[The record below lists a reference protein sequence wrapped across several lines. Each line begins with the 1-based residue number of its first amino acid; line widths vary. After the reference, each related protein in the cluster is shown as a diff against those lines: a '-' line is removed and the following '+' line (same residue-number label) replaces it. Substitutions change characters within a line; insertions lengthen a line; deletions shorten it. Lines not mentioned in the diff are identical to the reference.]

1 MKHIFQHCCYDKSA
15 LLSNCNKLSTFMRR
29 LSKQSEE
36 KRGLGW
42 TSDEYKGMGFESLIE
57 VLIKCSP
64 IDKRINIINYRPHSN
79 RTDGPDMGIDGYGLS
94 HDGKPHTVQIKFR
107 SNVTEDLTTKD
118 MISNFVANTVA
129 NPKFQ
134 QADMT
139 VFTTAK
145 GLNKKISDIMYH
157 NRVRT
162 FGYEELSKLL
172 DNNDAFWDRYRS
184 EIGIQ
189 SI

>member
-1 MKHIFQHCCYDKSA
+1 MIVLRNHQ
-15 LLSNCNKLSTFMRR
+15 
-29 LSKQSEE
+29 
-36 KRGLGW
+36 KRAV
-42 TSDEYKGMGFESLIE
+42 D
-57 VLIKCSP
+57 
-64 IDKRINIINYRPHSN
+64 NIISAIRDGSGSN
-79 RTDGPDMGIDGYGLS
+79 I
-94 HDGKPHTVQIKFR
+94 
-107 SNVTEDLTTKD
+107 TEDLTTKD

-134 QADMT
+134 HADMT

-184 EIGIQ
+184 EIGI
-189 SI
+189 